1 MKYLIIQTLIV
12 ALLFISDTS
21 NEKKVYKVKKTQ
33 NDIIVTGYGSD
44 DAWKNANILTEFL
57 YPWQPEDIP
66 YTEFK
71 SLWSDTHFYFLF
83 TVEDHEIITP
93 QRGLGERDAVASDRV
108 EVFFKAKD
116 DKDPYYSLEMDAL
129 GRCLDT
135 DGRFGGKVDF
145 DWDWPKDQFV
155 LKASQH
161 KGGYIVEGSITLES
175 LRQLGIYHD
184 DGVLEAGLYRG
195 DYFLKENDEIGI
207 KWISWVVA
215 SAEKPIFHI
224 PTSFGILKLLD

>member
-1 MKYLIIQTLIV
+1 MKYLILQTIIAGILCIT
-12 ALLFISDTS
+12 DTS
-21 NEKKVYKVKKTQ
+21 NDNKVYEVKKTQ

-44 DAWKNANILTEFL
+44 DAWRNANILTEFL
-57 YPWQPEDIP
+57 YPWQPEDLP
-66 YTEFK
+66 ATEFK

-83 TVEDHEIITP
+83 TVVDKEIITP
-93 QRGLGERDAVASDRV
+93 QRGRGERDAVASDRV
-108 EVFFKAKD
+108 EIFFKAKD
-116 DKDPYYSLEMDAL
+116 DKAPYYSLEMDAL

-135 DGRFGGKVDF
+135 DGIFGGKVDF
-145 DWDWPKDQFV
+145 DWTWPEGHFV

-175 LRQLGIYHD
+175 LRQLGIYQD

-195 DYFLKENDEIGI
+195 EYFIKEDNETGI

-215 SAEKPIFHI
+215 DPEKAIFHI
-224 PTSFGILKLLD
+224 PTSFGILKLVD

>member
-1 MKYLIIQTLIV
+1 MKYLLLPLLIAA
-12 ALLFISDTS
+12 ALLAAFTS
-21 NEKKVYKVKKTQ
+21 QKKKVYQVKKTQ

-44 DAWKNANILTEFL
+44 DAWKNATILTEFL
-57 YPWQPEDIP
+57 YPWQPEDFP
-66 YTEFK
+66 HTEFK

-83 TVEDHEIITP
+83 IVEDHEIITP
-93 QRGLGERDAVASDRV
+93 ERGLGERDAVASDRV
-108 EVFFKAKD
+108 EIFFKAKD

-135 DGRFGGKVDF
+135 DGTFGGKVDF
-145 DWDWPKDQFV
+145 DWDWPKDHFV

-161 KGGYIVEGSITLES
+161 RGGYIVEGSITLES
-175 LRQLGIYHD
+175 LRQLGIYQD

-215 SAEKPIFHI
+215 STDKPIFHI